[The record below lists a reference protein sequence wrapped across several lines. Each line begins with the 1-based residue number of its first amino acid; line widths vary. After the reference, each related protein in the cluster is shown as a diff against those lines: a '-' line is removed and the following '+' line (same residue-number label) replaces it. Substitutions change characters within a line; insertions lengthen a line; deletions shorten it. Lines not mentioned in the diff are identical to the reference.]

1 MPWKATSV
9 MESAFVVARLLDGE
23 AMMGNSLQQQARFD
37 AFRHEFNTERP
48 TRPSP

>member
-1 MPWKATSV
+1 
-9 MESAFVVARLLDGE
+9 MESDFGEGKRLCFVARLLDGE

-48 TRPSP
+48 TRLSP